1 MTAGGARTEATA
13 GTAGAG
19 NGSAAARP
27 NGPAAP
33 APGGP
38 APAAAAP
45 RRSLDLLGSDDAD
58 SNGAEA
64 AAGDEGAL
72 WERFH
77 GRRQQQ
83 SRQLLRSV
91 STLGRPHKGHSS
103 WLAGVGHLICAT
115 IGAGVLSLPN
125 AVAWLGY
132 VAGPLMIVFCT
143 GVAMASGEMLTPAY
157 RAKGHRRP
165 TFKDAVSAQLGRRH
179 AAAIISFLYLK
190 YFLITVGYTVVTA
203 TAMQYIARYA
213 CDAAGKGA
221 SCPASALWI
230 HVLIFSAVQLLLS
243 QLPNLE
249 SVAGASAVGALMS
262 LLYTG
267 IAAALAF
274 ALVGRGRGS
283 PLGRPGASPF
293 DKTMGVFNAL
303 GSILF
308 LNGTPMLTIDIQH
321 TMKEPPPS
329 EITMRKVVR
338 TAFSV
343 SMLLYLAAG
352 TAGYIAIG
360 DGVGTDIL
368 VEFENEPQ
376 IPEVVPLIANVAII
390 VHFFPA
396 YQVFAQPLF
405 VVLEQALLR
414 MLPARMRERLAIG
427 SFDWSVRLVYR
438 SLYVCITA
446 VLAACLPFFGA
457 ISGLI
462 GALAFWPTVVLAPI
476 MMYLQIRKPPKAHVL
491 ALQAL
496 LWAMLAVSACA
507 LVGSFYSFVQ
517 SARNFK
523 PFGGG
528 AHRPH

>member
-1 MTAGGARTEATA
+1 MTGSLPTTAPGAAPPRGGGGSRGSATAKDAGAAPFEVHKRASETGSLAAGGEDLVLWDNYRQH
-13 GTAGAG
+13 
-19 NGSAAARP
+19 SAIE
-27 NGPAAP
+27 
-33 APGGP
+33 
-38 APAAAAP
+38 
-45 RRSLDLLGSDDAD
+45 RRG
-58 SNGAEA
+58 
-64 AAGDEGAL
+64 
-72 WERFH
+72 
-77 GRRQQQ
+77 
-83 SRQLLRSV
+83 
-91 STLGRPHKGHSS
+91 STLGHPHEGHSS
-103 WLAGVGHLICAT
+103 WLAGVGHIICAN

-132 VAGPLMIVFCT
+132 VAGPIMVVFCT
-143 GVAMASGEMLTPAY
+143 GVAMMCAEMLTHAY
-157 RAKGHRRP
+157 RAKGERRA
-165 TFKDAVSAQLGRRH
+165 TYKDAVTAQLGPR
-179 AAAIISFLYLK
+179 AAGGIVAILYLK
-190 YFLITVGYTVVTA
+190 YFLVTVGYTVVAA

-267 IAAALAF
+267 IALVLAF
-274 ALVGRGRGS
+274 ASVRNARGS
-283 PLGRPGASPF
+283 PLGRPGTSPL
-293 DKTMGVFNAL
+293 DKVMGVFNAF

-308 LNGTPMLTIDIQH
+308 SNASAVLTIDIQH

-329 EITMRKVVR
+329 DVTMRKVVR
-338 TAFSV
+338 TAFGTAMV
-343 SMLLYLAAG
+343 LYLATG

-360 DGVGTDIL
+360 DSVGADVL

-376 IPEVVPLIANVAII
+376 IHKVVPLIANIATV

-405 VVLEQALLR
+405 VILEQALLGA
-414 MLPARMRERLAIG
+414 LPKSINARIQEGGRDWPVRLA
-427 SFDWSVRLVYR
+427 YR
-438 SLYVCITA
+438 SFYVCITTL
-446 VLAACLPFFGA
+446 LAACLPFFGA

-476 MMYLQIRKPPKAHVL
+476 TMYLQIRKPAKARAI
-491 ALQAL
+491 ALQVL
-496 LWAMLAVSACA
+496 LWAMFVIAALALIGSVYGFVRSAK
-507 LVGSFYSFVQ
+507 S
-517 SARNFK
+517 FK

-528 AHRPH
+528 SSPH